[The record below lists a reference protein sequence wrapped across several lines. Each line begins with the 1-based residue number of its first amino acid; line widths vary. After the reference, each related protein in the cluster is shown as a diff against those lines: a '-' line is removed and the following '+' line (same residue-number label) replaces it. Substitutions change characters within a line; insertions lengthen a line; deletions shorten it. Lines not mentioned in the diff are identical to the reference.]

1 MTTHIF
7 SSILLVVF
15 SVAATIGAYWSM
27 KRGLMYSTVTAVVT
41 SMLVLALVNALH
53 LIDEIYPF
61 GLEQNHLDHIGY
73 ILAYAVFLWLVI
85 KAKQVK
91 VQ

>member
-1 MTTHIF
+1 MTIHIF
-7 SSILLVVF
+7 FSVLLVVF
-15 SVAATIGAYWSM
+15 SFAATVGAYWSM
-27 KRGLMYSTVTAVVT
+27 KRGLMYSAVTAVV
-41 SMLVLALVNALH
+41 SAMLVLALVNVLH
-53 LIDEIYPF
+53 LIDEVYPF
-61 GLEQNHLDHIGY
+61 GLEQNHFNHIGY